1 MIKEKNMKFVVCK
14 TPEEIGEKIAKEMIE
29 LIQDKPNAIL
39 GLATGSSPIPTYKHL
54 IEAYAKGEV
63 SFKEV
68 SSFNLDEYINP
79 PFEEATYRYF
89 MKDNLFSHVDIDL
102 KNTHFP
108 SKENMKEYD
117 EEIVKAGGVDFQI
130 LGIGRDG
137 HIGFN
142 EPNTPF
148 DSKTHIAEL
157 DESTRVANARFFH
170 SLEETPTEAITM
182 GLSTIRQARHIVM
195 IVSDL
200 SKVDALKALL
210 KGEVDLMW
218 PATVLVNN
226 PSVEVFVTK
235 EVFDAAK

>member
-1 MIKEKNMKFVVCK
+1 MKFAVCK

-29 LIQDKPNAIL
+29 LIQNKPNAIL
-39 GLATGSSPIPTYKHL
+39 GLATGSSPIPTYKNL
-54 IEAYAKGEV
+54 IAAYSKGEI
-63 SFKEV
+63 SFKNV

-117 EEIVKAGGVDFQI
+117 EEIRKAGGVDFQI

-148 DSKTHIAEL
+148 DSKTHIAQL
-157 DESTRVANARFFH
+157 DESTRIANARFFH
-170 SLEETPTEAITM
+170 SLEETPTESITM
-182 GLSTIRQARHIVM
+182 GLSTIMQARHIVM

-210 KGEVDLMW
+210 KGEEDSMW
-218 PATVLVNN
+218 PATVLVNH
-226 PSVEVFVTK
+226 PSVEIFVTK
-235 EVFDAAK
+235 EVFDATK

>member
-1 MIKEKNMKFVVCK
+1 MKFVVCK

-39 GLATGSSPIPTYKHL
+39 GLATGSSPIPTYNHL

-182 GLSTIRQARHIVM
+182 GLSTIMQAHHIVM

-210 KGEVDLMW
+210 KGEEDLMW
-218 PATVLVNN
+218 PATVLASHS
-226 PSVEVFVTK
+226 SVEIFVTSD
-235 EVFDAAK
+235 VFEAAK

>member
-1 MIKEKNMKFVVCK
+1 MKFVVCK

-157 DESTRVANARFFH
+157 DESTRVANARFFN

-182 GLSTIRQARHIVM
+182 GLSTIMQARHIVM

-210 KGEVDLMW
+210 KGEEDLMW
-218 PATVLVNN
+218 PATVLVNH

-235 EVFDAAK
+235 EVFDASK